1 MMLDEVLAGLSR
13 RPRTLPYKY
22 LYDAR
27 GSELFEAIC
36 ETPEYYLTRADL
48 ALLEHHLPEMAAL
61 VGTDAHV
68 IEFGS
73 GAGVKTRRLLAALE
87 SPRAYTPIEISAS
100 ALDASA
106 GELRAAFP
114 DIEIRPLQA
123 DYLQPI
129 ADENLTIDPPARRR
143 IVFFPGS
150 TISNFSHE
158 EARHFLTRMRRIV
171 EPDGAVLIGV
181 DLDKEPKRLLAAYDD
196 SQGVT
201 AGFNLN
207 LLERINR
214 ELGADFDIGSF
225 RHQARYDD
233 ELHRIEMHLV
243 ADRAMTVTLAGNRF
257 QFAEGESIH
266 TENSHKY
273 SVADFQALA
282 ASAGLESKQVWKD
295 PEGLFSTHYL
305 EPSV

>member
-1 MMLDEVLAGLSR
+1 MLDEVLAGLAE

-48 ALLEHHLPEMAAL
+48 ATLEHHLPEMAAL
-61 VGTDAHV
+61 VGPVAHV

-73 GAGVKTRRLLAALE
+73 GAGTKTRRLLAALE

-100 ALDASA
+100 ALEASA
-106 GELRAAFP
+106 RELKAAFP
-114 DIEIRPLQA
+114 DIDIRPLQA
-123 DYLQPI
+123 DYLQPV
-129 ADENLTIDPPARRR
+129 ASETLMLDPPARRR

-150 TISNFSHE
+150 TISNFSHD

-181 DLDKEPKRLLAAYDD
+181 DLDKDPTRLIAAYDD
-196 SQGVT
+196 AGGVT
-201 AGFNLN
+201 AAFNLN
-207 LLERINR
+207 LLERLNR
-214 ELGADFDIGSF
+214 ELEADFNLAGF
-225 RHQARYDD
+225 RHEARYNDQ
-233 ELHRIEMHLV
+233 LHRIEMHLV
-243 ADRAMTVTLAGNRF
+243 AKRAMTVTVADRKF
-257 QFAEGESIH
+257 EFAEGESIH

-273 SVADFQALA
+273 SVADFRALA
-282 ASAGLESKQVWKD
+282 ASAGLESKQVWQD

-305 EPSV
+305 EP